1 MIAPE
6 IVEKVKELRPSTQH
20 KDDILLDW
28 IYRVDKKIREE
39 IHGKSDEEF
48 EVLELAVPEEY
59 SDIYVYFVIA
69 NLHFYN
75 GEYDKYSN
83 VITQYNTLLDEYAK
97 KYIREHRPSSNGVK
111 VW

>member
-6 IVEKVKELRPSTQH
+6 IIERVKELRPSTKH
-20 KDDILLDW
+20 TDDILLGW
-28 IYRVDKKIREE
+28 IYQTDKKIREE
-39 IHGKSDEEF
+39 IHGEPDP
-48 EVLELAVPEEY
+48 VYGNIELAVSEEY
-59 SDIYVYFVIA
+59 SDIYIYFVIA

-83 VITQYNTLLDEYAK
+83 VITQYHTALEDYAK
-97 KYIREHRPSSNGVK
+97 KYLREHRPRSSEVK